1 MQELQSSKPGY
12 GQFTKWRAV
21 PTCTSWP
28 SARWWRI
35 PNPLWSDSLSLATHS
50 HVSAECSSLIT
61 PCRHFDYAS
70 LHLSVTAFAVCS
82 KQKTDSCMHAS
93 SDFYFERMA
102 RFNTQ
107 KIGEPIRLSSNE
119 FPAGYLAVS
128 FLFSFSCCCASSSIF
143 RKRSISCLAIPYSCI
158 SFFTCRYSV

>member
-1 MQELQSSKPGY
+1 MVQDSIWIFFLDTY
-12 GQFTKWRAV
+12 ANWRAV

-28 SARWWRI
+28 YARWWRI

-50 HVSAECSSLIT
+50 HVSAECL
-61 PCRHFDYAS
+61 FFNYAMPT
-70 LHLSVTAFAVCS
+70 LRLRFALSVF
-82 KQKTDSCMHAS
+82 H
-93 SDFYFERMA
+93 FERMA